1 MKSYEDFNDSFQS
14 GAQLAHLIKSPLTA
28 LTLHLDEII
37 HSTSDQALIE
47 ISQSALNEVNRL
59 WLLVENI
66 LDTWRLSIHHEVI
79 EIDLSKMVENLVE
92 QWSPRFIS
100 KNRQIVLEQNE
111 KIYALGSVE
120 IEQAVIEVLVDN
132 SLNHGAGLTRI
143 KLSKEDTWAV
153 IEISDGGPGISKSIQ
168 EKLMTYGATTAG
180 NGIGLAWARDQLNI
194 DGGRLE
200 IYSMNPAVFKIYL
213 RLDNEN

>member
-1 MKSYEDFNDSFQS
+1 MKSYEDFYDSFQS

-37 HSTSDQALIE
+37 HSTTDQALIE
-47 ISQSALNEVNRL
+47 ISQAALNEVNRL
-59 WLLVENI
+59 RQLVENI
-66 LDTWRLSIHHEVI
+66 LETWRLSINHEVI
-79 EIDLSKMVENLVE
+79 GIDLSKIVENLVE
-92 QWSPRFIS
+92 QWSPRFNS
-100 KNRQIVLEQNE
+100 KNREIHLEQNE
-111 KIYALGSVE
+111 KVYARGSVE

-132 SLNHGAGLTRI
+132 SLNYGAGLTRI

-153 IEISDGGPGISKSIQ
+153 IEFSDGGPGISKSIQ
-168 EKLMTYGATTAG
+168 EKLMTYGATTSG
-180 NGIGLAWARDQLNI
+180 NGIGLAWARDQLNM

-213 RLDNEN
+213 KLDKEI

>member
-1 MKSYEDFNDSFQS
+1 MKSFEDFNESFQS

-37 HSTSDQALIE
+37 HNTSDQNVID
-47 ISQSALNEVNRL
+47 ISQSALSEVSRL
-59 WLLVENI
+59 KLLIENI
-66 LDTWRLSIHHEVI
+66 LDTWRISVNHEVT
-79 EIDLSKMVENLVE
+79 EIDLTQMVENIVRHWL
-92 QWSPRFIS
+92 PRFELQ
-100 KNRQIVLEQNE
+100 NRQIIFKQTGR
-111 KIYALGSVE
+111 IYAIGSAD

-132 SLNHGAGLTRI
+132 SLNHGAGKTEI
-143 KLSKEDTWAV
+143 KLFMDGNWAV
-153 IEISDGGPGISKSIQ
+153 IEISDQGPGISKSIQ

-200 IYSMNPAVFKIYL
+200 IYSMNPAIFKIYL
-213 RLDNEN
+213 RPDSTN

>member
-1 MKSYEDFNDSFQS
+1 MKSYEDFNESFQS

-37 HSTSDQALIE
+37 HSTNDQNLIE
-47 ISQSALNEVNRL
+47 ISQSALSEVSRL
-59 WLLVENI
+59 RLLIENI
-66 LDTWRLSIHHEVI
+66 LDTWRISLNHEVT
-79 EIDLSKMVENLVE
+79 EIDLTQMVESIVRH
-92 QWSPRFIS
+92 WDPRFELQ
-100 KNRQIVLEQNE
+100 NRQIDFKQTARV
-111 KIYALGSVE
+111 YAIGSAE

-132 SLNHGAGLTRI
+132 SLNHGAGKTEI
-143 KLSKEDTWAV
+143 KLFMEDSWAV
-153 IEISDGGPGISKSIQ
+153 IQISDQGPGISKSIQ

-200 IYSMNPAVFKIYL
+200 IYSMNPAIFKIYL
-213 RLDNEN
+213 RPGNKI